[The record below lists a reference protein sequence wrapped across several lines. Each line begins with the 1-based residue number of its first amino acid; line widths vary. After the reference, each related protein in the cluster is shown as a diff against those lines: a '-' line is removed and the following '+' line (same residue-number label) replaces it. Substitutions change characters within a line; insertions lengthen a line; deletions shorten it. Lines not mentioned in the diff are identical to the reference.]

1 MAAPIG
7 NTNRANG
14 KRFANALK
22 AALEEYE
29 SDKVK
34 RGEALREIAKG
45 LVLDALSGDATAR
58 REVADRLDGKPA
70 QSVTLGGDPDNPVQ
84 TVSRVERVIVD
95 ANASNTNG

>member
-45 LVLDALSGDATAR
+45 LVKDAIAGDPVAR

-70 QSVTLGGDPDNPVQ
+70 QVVGGDPDGEPIR
-84 TVSRVERVIVD
+84 TVTEIAIRAVD
-95 ANASNTNG
+95 APGG

>member
-1 MAAPIG
+1 MAGPLG

-22 AALEEYE
+22 TALEEFE

-45 LVLDALSGDATAR
+45 LVEAALSGDMAAR
-58 REVADRLDGKPA
+58 KEVADRLDGKAA
-70 QSVTLGGDPDNPVQ
+70 QSLSIDGDGEGGPVK
-84 TVSRVERVIVD
+84 VEKIVREVVR
-95 ANASNTNG
+95 AKS

>member
-45 LVLDALSGDATAR
+45 LVQDALSGDATAR

-70 QSVTLGGDPDNPVQ
+70 QIIAGDNELPPVQ
-84 TVSRVERVIVD
+84 LGVIELVRP
-95 ANASNTNG
+95 S

>member
-1 MAAPIG
+1 MAGPIG

-29 SDKVK
+29 DDRIK
-34 RGEALREIAKG
+34 RGEALRKIAES
-45 LVLDALSGDATAR
+45 LVADALAGDHNAR

-70 QSVTLGGDPDNPVQ
+70 QALSIDGDGEGGPVKVEKIVREVVRANP
-84 TVSRVERVIVD
+84 
-95 ANASNTNG
+95 